1 MKPVA
6 VDWFQR
12 EQVAPDLIRI
22 TEKHFDPIAR
32 ANIWLLSGR
41 DANLLIDTGLG
52 VSNLASYLAP
62 LLDKP
67 LTVVCTHAHFDHA
80 GGLADFECTCLH
92 CDEINLMRR
101 GDATAA
107 LARPEQG
114 FNVDAYFSE
123 LPYSGFSA
131 ASYRF
136 RPCVVQ
142 RALNEGDV
150 IDLGDRALE
159 VLHLPG
165 HSPGSIALFDRAQ
178 DTLYSGDVVY
188 DGELIDNALGCV
200 PEDYANSMERLS
212 RLEPELVHP
221 GHYHSFEN
229 ERMQN
234 LITDY
239 LAGRRKSGCPAQQ

>member
-32 ANIWLLSGR
+32 ANLWLLSGR
-41 DANLLIDTGLG
+41 DAHLLIDTGLG
-52 VSNLASYLAP
+52 VSDLARYLAP

-80 GGLADFECTCLH
+80 GGLADFKSTCLH
-92 CDEINLMRR
+92 CHEIDLMRR
-101 GDATAA
+101 GDVTAA

-114 FNVDAYFSE
+114 FNVDACFAA
-123 LPYSGFSA
+123 LPYPGFSA
-131 ASYRF
+131 ADYRF

-165 HSPGSIALFDRAQ
+165 HSPGSIALFDRAR

-200 PEDYANSMERLS
+200 PEDYATSMERLA
-212 RLEPELVHP
+212 RLAPGLVHP
-221 GHYHSFEN
+221 GHYHSFDTQ
-229 ERMQN
+229 RMQA

-239 LAGRRKSGCPAQQ
+239 LAGRRETGCPTLE

>member
-12 EQVAPDLIRI
+12 EQVTPDLIRI

-32 ANIWLLSGR
+32 ANLWLLSGR
-41 DANLLIDTGLG
+41 DVHLLIDTGLG
-52 VSNLASYLAP
+52 VSDLARYLAP

-80 GGLADFECTCLH
+80 GGLADFKSTCLH
-92 CDEINLMRR
+92 CLEIDLMRR

-107 LARPEQG
+107 LAQPEQG

-123 LPYSGFSA
+123 LPYPGFSA
-131 ASYRF
+131 ANYRF

-150 IDLGDRALE
+150 
-159 VLHLPG
+159 
-165 HSPGSIALFDRAQ
+165 
-178 DTLYSGDVVY
+178 VY
-188 DGELIDNALGCV
+188 DGELIDKALGCV
-200 PEDYANSMERLS
+200 PEEYATSMERLA
-212 RLEPELVHP
+212 RLAPRLVHP
-221 GHYHSFEN
+221 GHYHSFDTQ
-229 ERMQN
+229 RMQA
-234 LITDY
+234 LIIDY
-239 LAGRRKSGCPAQQ
+239 LAGRREPGCPGLE